1 LTMEK
6 VKFDQLMSVLKF
18 LIVTVGFGYISL
30 SVNTA
35 IQTREIEIKELEQVG
50 KYVDMAVTENIG
62 TRKRFAEYFATVT
75 RSEELKA
82 LWRDYERKVNIAY
95 EEEEKKK
102 QAEEAKVKNLEAEI
116 SQLKEISKQIDKE
129 IELAKTY
136 AELNNI
142 KQELSVK
149 PLDVQ
154 QRGPVQLSGAG
165 WVYLGEY
172 DKSAR
177 EWIKVY
183 YNIDRKQ
190 NPNDLLGKKLTVTS
204 LAVNVRES
212 MPSIFGAFGSV
223 IDNLKNGTEII
234 VNRIQ
239 EWQNSGYMWAAV
251 SY

>member
-1 LTMEK
+1 MEK
-6 VKFDQLMSVLKF
+6 EKFDQWMSIFKF

-30 SVNTA
+30 SVNTS

-50 KYVDMAVTENIG
+50 KYVDMAVTENVG

-82 LWRDYERKVNIAY
+82 LWKDYEKKVNKDY
-95 EEEEKKK
+95 EEEQKKK
-102 QAEEAKVKNLEAEI
+102 QAEEAKAKKLEAEI
-116 SQLKEISKQIDKE
+116 AKLDEIPKRIDKE
-129 IELAKTY
+129 MELAKTY

-149 PLDVQ
+149 SSYAQ
-154 QRGPVQLSGAG
+154 HRGPAQLSGAG

-172 DKSAR
+172 DKSAKK
-177 EWIKVY
+177 WIKVY

-190 NPNDLLGKKLTVTS
+190 EPNDLLGKNLQVTS

-212 MPSIFGAFGSV
+212 MPSTFGALGSV
-223 IDNLKNGTEII
+223 IDNLKNGTEIT
-234 VNRIQ
+234 VSRIQ

>member
-1 LTMEK
+1 
-6 VKFDQLMSVLKF
+6 MSIFKF

-30 SVNTA
+30 SVNTS
-35 IQTREIEIKELEQVG
+35 IQKREIEIKELEQVG

-75 RSEELKA
+75 RSDELKA
-82 LWRDYERKVNIAY
+82 LWKNYEGKVNKDF
-95 EEEEKKK
+95 EEEQKKK
-102 QAEEAKVKNLEAEI
+102 QAEEAKAKKLEAQIAQLDEI
-116 SQLKEISKQIDKE
+116 PKRIDKE
-129 IELAKTY
+129 MELAKTY

-142 KQELSVK
+142 KQELFVK
-149 PLDVQ
+149 PSYAQ
-154 QRGPVQLSGAG
+154 QREPVQLSGAG

-172 DKSAR
+172 DKRAKK
-177 EWIKVY
+177 WITVY

-190 NPNDLLGKKLTVTS
+190 PPNDLLGKNLQVTS

-223 IDNLKNGTEII
+223 IDNLKNGTQIT

>member
-1 LTMEK
+1 MEK

>member
-1 LTMEK
+1 MEK
-6 VKFDQLMSVLKF
+6 EKFNQWMSILKF

-30 SVNTA
+30 SVSTS
-35 IQTREIEIKELEQVG
+35 IQTREIAIKELDQIG

-82 LWRDYERKVNIAY
+82 LWKDYERKVNKDY
-95 EEEEKKK
+95 EEEQKKK
-102 QAEEAKVKNLEAEI
+102 QAEEAKAKNLEAEI
-116 SQLKEISKQIDKE
+116 AQLDEIPKRMDKE
-129 IELAKTY
+129 MELAKTY

-149 PLDVQ
+149 PSYVQ
-154 QRGPVQLSGAG
+154 QREPVQLPGAG

-172 DKSAR
+172 DKGAKK
-177 EWIKVY
+177 WITVY

-190 NPNDLLGKKLTVTS
+190 APNDLLGKNLQVTS

-212 MPSIFGAFGSV
+212 MPSLFGTFGSV
-223 IDNLKNGTEII
+223 IDNLKNGTEIT